1 MAEDE
6 RLDFCYTGRVV
17 QLKTQNSELKTLMID
32 LAPNNPYGLALR
44 RPVLT
49 AAGCF
54 GYGVEY
60 ARVVDLGR
68 IGAIV
73 TRGTT
78 LHGRRV
84 ARPPRLIETPA
95 GLLAVGDWPDPGLA
109 RVIDRHAPVWAG
121 WDTPVLL
128 SVAGDAPEEYAAF
141 AAALEGVEGIAGLE
155 LNLAAHAGAAARVVA
170 AARAA
175 TQLPLLA
182 KLPHP
187 EGAREGLVAL
197 ARSVADA
204 GADAIVAIGSPRGM
218 AIDPQS
224 GERVEGW
231 LSGPALRPLALAL
244 VADVAAAVSVPLIG
258 CGGIATSE
266 DARQF
271 LAAGAVAVQIGATL
285 LADPGAAARIADEL
299 EG

>member
-1 MAEDE
+1 
-6 RLDFCYTGRVV
+6 
-17 QLKTQNSELKTLMID
+17 MID
-32 LAPNNPYGLALR
+32 LAPHNPYGLALR

-60 ARVVDLGR
+60 ARLADIAG
-68 IGAIV
+68 IGAII
-73 TRGTT
+73 TRSTT
-78 LHGRRV
+78 LHRRRV
-84 ARPPRLIETPA
+84 ARAPQLIETPA
-95 GLLAVGDWPDPGLA
+95 GLLAIGTWPNPGLA
-109 RVIDRHAPVWAG
+109 HVLDRHAPVWAG

-128 SVAGDAPEEYAAF
+128 SVAGATADEFAAF

-155 LNLAAHAGAAARVVA
+155 LSLAGHADAARVVA

-182 KLPHP
+182 KLPHL
-187 EGAREGLVAL
+187 EGDRHALAAL

-204 GADAIVAIGSPRGM
+204 GADAIVAISSPRAM
-218 AIDPQS
+218 AINPQS
-224 GERVEGW
+224 GERIEGW

-244 VADVAAAVSVPLIG
+244 VADVAAAVSVPVIG
-258 CGGIATSE
+258 CGGIATVE

-271 LAAGAVAVQIGATL
+271 LAAGAVAVQIGAAL
-285 LADPGAAARIADEL
+285 LADPGAAARIGAEL
-299 EG
+299 AAGE

>member
-1 MAEDE
+1 
-6 RLDFCYTGRVV
+6 
-17 QLKTQNSELKTLMID
+17 MID
-32 LAPNNPYGLALR
+32 LAPHNPYGLALR
-44 RPVLT
+44 RPVMT

-54 GYGVEY
+54 GYGIEY
-60 ARVVDLGR
+60 ARLADIAG

-73 TRGTT
+73 TRSTT

-84 ARPPRLIETPA
+84 ARPPQLIETPA
-95 GLLAVGDWPDPGLA
+95 GLLAVGAWPNPGLA
-109 RVIDRHAPVWAG
+109 RVIDRHAPVWAS

-128 SVAGDAPEEYAAF
+128 SVAGATADEFAAF

-155 LNLAAHAGAAARVVA
+155 LNLAGHTDAAGVVA

-182 KLPHP
+182 KLPHL
-187 EGAREGLVAL
+187 EGDRQALAAL

-204 GADAIVAIGSPRGM
+204 GADAIVAISSPRGL
-218 AIDPQS
+218 AIDPSS
-224 GERVEGW
+224 GARVEGW

-244 VADVAAAVSVPLIG
+244 VADIAAAASVPVIG
-258 CGGIATSE
+258 CGGIASAE

-271 LAAGAVAVQIGATL
+271 LAAGAAAVQIGAAL
-285 LADPGAAARIADEL
+285 LADPGAVARLGAEL
-299 EG
+299 EAGG

>member
-1 MAEDE
+1 MA
-6 RLDFCYTGRVV
+6 T
-17 QLKTQNSELKTLMID
+17 TTMTD
-32 LAPNNPYGLALR
+32 LAPHNPYGLALR
-44 RPVLT
+44 QPVLT

-60 ARVVDLGR
+60 ARLADIAS
-68 IGAIV
+68 IGTIV
-73 TRGTT
+73 TRSTT
-78 LHGRRV
+78 LHSRRV
-84 ARPPRLIETPA
+84 ARPPQLIETPA
-95 GLLAVGDWPDPGLA
+95 GLLAVGAWPNPGLA
-109 RVIDRHAPVWAG
+109 RVLERHAPVWAS

-128 SVAGDAPEEYAAF
+128 SVAGTTADEFAAF

-155 LNLAAHAGAAARVVA
+155 LNLAGHADTAARVVA
-170 AARAA
+170 AMRAA

-182 KLPHP
+182 KLPYL
-187 EGAREGLVAL
+187 EGDRQALAGL

-218 AIDPQS
+218 AINPQS

-244 VADVAAAVSVPLIG
+244 VADLAATVSVPVIG
-258 CGGIATSE
+258 CGGIASVE

-271 LAAGAVAVQIGATL
+271 LAAGALAVQIGAAL
-285 LADPGAAARIADEL
+285 LADPGAAARIGAEL
-299 EG
+299 TG

>member
-1 MAEDE
+1 MVE
-6 RLDFCYTGRVV
+6 
-17 QLKTQNSELKTLMID
+17 
-32 LAPNNPYGLALR
+32 LAPHNPYGLTLR
-44 RPVLT
+44 RPVLA

-54 GYGVEY
+54 GDGVEY
-60 ARVVDLGR
+60 ARLVDIAG

-73 TRGTT
+73 TRSTT

-95 GLLAVGDWPDPGLA
+95 GVLAAGAWPDPGLA
-109 RVIDRHAPVWAG
+109 RVIERHAPVWAG

-128 SVAGDAPEEYAAF
+128 SLIGATPEEYAAF

-155 LNLAAHAGAAARVVA
+155 LNLAAHSEQAARIVA

-182 KLPHP
+182 KLGHP
-187 EGAREGLVAL
+187 EGASHGLAAL
-197 ARSVADA
+197 ARAVVDA
-204 GADAIVAIGSPRGM
+204 GADAVVAIGSPRGM

-224 GERVEGW
+224 GQPVEGR
-231 LSGPALRPLALAL
+231 LSGPALRPLVLAL
-244 VADVAAAVSVPLIG
+244 VADVAAAVSAPVIG

-266 DARQF
+266 DTRQF
-271 LAAGAVAVQIGATL
+271 LAAGAAAVQIGVAL
-285 LADPGAAARIADEL
+285 LSDPSAAARIGDEL
-299 EG
+299 E

>member
-1 MAEDE
+1 
-6 RLDFCYTGRVV
+6 
-17 QLKTQNSELKTLMID
+17 MID
-32 LAPNNPYGLALR
+32 LAPHNPYGLTLR

-54 GYGVEY
+54 GYGIEY
-60 ARVVDLGR
+60 ARLADIAG

-73 TRGTT
+73 TRSTT
-78 LHGRRV
+78 LHHRRV
-84 ARPPRLIETPA
+84 AQPPQLIETPA
-95 GLLAVGDWPDPGLA
+95 GLLAVGAWPNPGLA
-109 RVIDRHAPVWAG
+109 RVIERYAPVWAG

-128 SVAGDAPEEYAAF
+128 SVFGANADEFAAF

-155 LNLAAHAGAAARVVA
+155 LNLAGHADAARVVA

-182 KLPHP
+182 KLAPQ
-187 EGAREGLVAL
+187 EGAPQALAAL

-218 AIDPQS
+218 TLDPQS
-224 GERVEGW
+224 GQRVEGW
-231 LSGPALRPLALAL
+231 LSGPAIRPLALAL
-244 VADVAAAVSVPLIG
+244 VADVAAAVSVPVIG
-258 CGGIATSE
+258 CGGIASVE

-271 LAAGAVAVQIGATL
+271 LSAGATAVQIGAAL
-285 LADPGAAARIADEL
+285 LADPGAAARIGAAL
-299 EG
+299 LAGG

>member
-1 MAEDE
+1 
-6 RLDFCYTGRVV
+6 
-17 QLKTQNSELKTLMID
+17 MID
-32 LAPNNPYGLALR
+32 LAPHNPYGLALR
-44 RPVLT
+44 WPVLT

-60 ARVVDLGR
+60 ARLTNIAG

-73 TRGTT
+73 TRSTT

-84 ARPPRLIETPA
+84 ARPPQLIETPA
-95 GLLAVGDWPDPGLA
+95 GLLAVGAWPNPGLA

-128 SVAGDAPEEYAAF
+128 SVAGATADEFAAF

-155 LNLAAHAGAAARVVA
+155 LNLAGHADAASRAVA

-182 KLPHP
+182 KLPHL
-187 EGAREGLVAL
+187 EGDRQALAML

-218 AIDPQS
+218 AVDPQS
-224 GERVEGW
+224 GEQIEGW
-231 LSGPALRPLALAL
+231 FSGPALRPLALAL
-244 VADVAAAVSVPLIG
+244 VADLVATVSVPLIG
-258 CGGIATSE
+258 CGGIASVE

-271 LAAGAVAVQIGATL
+271 LAAGASAVQIGAAL
-285 LADPGAAARIADEL
+285 LADPGAAARIGAAL
-299 EG
+299 KAGR

>member
-1 MAEDE
+1 
-6 RLDFCYTGRVV
+6 
-17 QLKTQNSELKTLMID
+17 MID
-32 LAPNNPYGLALR
+32 LAPHNPYGLMLR
-44 RPVLT
+44 LPVLT

-60 ARVVDLGR
+60 ARLADIAG

-73 TRGTT
+73 TRSTT
-78 LHGRRV
+78 LHSRRV
-84 ARPPRLIETPA
+84 ARPPQLIETPA
-95 GLLAVGDWPDPGLA
+95 GLLAVGAWPNPGLA
-109 RVIDRHAPVWAG
+109 RVIERHAPIWAS

-128 SVAGDAPEEYAAF
+128 SVAGTTADEFAAF
-141 AAALEGVEGIAGLE
+141 AAALEGIEGIAGLE
-155 LNLAAHAGAAARVVA
+155 LNLTGHADTAARVVA
-170 AARAA
+170 ATRAA

-182 KLPHP
+182 KLPYL
-187 EGAREGLVAL
+187 EGNRQALAEL

-244 VADVAAAVSVPLIG
+244 VADLAAAVSVPLIG
-258 CGGIATSE
+258 CGGIASVE

-271 LAAGAVAVQIGATL
+271 LAAGALAVQVGAAL
-285 LADPGAAARIADEL
+285 LADPGAVARIGAAL
-299 EG
+299 AGTTGR

>member
-1 MAEDE
+1 
-6 RLDFCYTGRVV
+6 
-17 QLKTQNSELKTLMID
+17 MID
-32 LAPNNPYGLALR
+32 LAPHNPYGLALQ

-60 ARVVDLGR
+60 ARLADIAG

-73 TRGTT
+73 TRSTT

-84 ARPPRLIETPA
+84 AWPPRLIETPA
-95 GLLAVGDWPDPGLA
+95 GLLVVGAWPDPGLA
-109 RVIDRHAPVWAG
+109 RVIDRYTPVWAG

-128 SVAGDAPEEYAAF
+128 SVVGGTTEDYAAF
-141 AAALEGVEGIAGLE
+141 AAALESVEGIAGLE
-155 LNLAAHAGAAARVVA
+155 LNLAGHADVAARVVA

-182 KLPHP
+182 KLPYL
-187 EGAREGLVAL
+187 EGDRQALAAL
-197 ARSVADA
+197 ARSSADA
-204 GADAIVAIGSPRGM
+204 GADAIVASGSPRGL

-224 GERVEGW
+224 GKHIEGG

-244 VADVAAAVSVPLIG
+244 VADLAAAVSVPVIG
-258 CGGIATSE
+258 CGGIASLE

-271 LAAGAVAVQIGATL
+271 LAAGAAAVQIGAAL
-285 LADPGAAARIADEL
+285 LADPGAAARIGAAL
-299 EG
+299 EAGG

>member
-1 MAEDE
+1 M
-6 RLDFCYTGRVV
+6 RHLSIVLYHTP
-17 QLKTQNSELKTLMID
+17 MID
-32 LAPNNPYGLALR
+32 LAPHNPYGLTLR

-60 ARVVDLGR
+60 ARLADIAG

-73 TRGTT
+73 TCSTT
-78 LHGRRV
+78 LHSRRV
-84 ARPPRLIETPA
+84 VRRPQLIETPA
-95 GLLAVGDWPDPGLA
+95 GLLAVGAWPNPGLA
-109 RVIDRHAPVWAG
+109 RVIERHAPVWAG

-128 SVAGDAPEEYAAF
+128 SVAGAAAEDFAAF

-155 LNLAAHAGAAARVVA
+155 LNLAGHADAARVVA
-170 AARAA
+170 AARSA

-182 KLPHP
+182 KLPYM
-187 EGAREGLVAL
+187 EGDRQALIAL
-197 ARSVADA
+197 ARSVGDA

-244 VADVAAAVSVPLIG
+244 VADIAAVSVPVIG
-258 CGGIATSE
+258 CGGIASAE

-271 LAAGAVAVQIGATL
+271 LAAGAVAVQIGAVL
-285 LADPGAAARIADEL
+285 LADPGAAARIGAEL
-299 EG
+299 AAG